1 MTARS
6 SRLRSLAVACCAA
19 TLFAAC
25 GDDSEPSANDDRD
38 TTAPTFTG
46 EPVSIGVIL
55 PSESSGANFPETLA
69 AVEAGARG
77 VNERGGLN
85 GRELVVEYCNEK
97 NDANQAASCAREM
110 VDKGVIATL
119 ATFSNFGKAIYD
131 VLEPAGIPQLAVAAV
146 TPEDFSNSVSYPI
159 DASLLAF
166 VGCGALFPVAADAD
180 PIAAVRFDL
189 DTAGQGVA
197 LAQAGAAS
205 AGATLSTVSKQ
216 PVTVSDMAPAVSD
229 VTSAG
234 AEGVV
239 LVLPEQQSVQLIQ
252 TAAQLGEDLAY
263 CHSDAGV
270 SPDALTELGEAAE
283 GFYAVS
289 PYPALSQRSEIAEM
303 DRMFEEL
310 AAADE
315 AGVADAAE
323 NQIKGGSIRAWL
335 GVQVL
340 EEVATGVTGDL
351 TAASFRAA
359 LDTAQVSVD
368 GLLDIDFSKPSN
380 IPSGGGPL
388 TRIFNGT
395 VRLLKWDVDERAF
408 AAADGT
414 EPLDA
419 LGVLQAAG
427 R

>member
-1 MTARS
+1 M
-6 SRLRSLAVACCAA
+6 
-19 TLFAAC
+19 
-25 GDDSEPSANDDRD
+25 
-38 TTAPTFTG
+38 
-46 EPVSIGVIL
+46 
-55 PSESSGANFPETLA
+55 
-69 AVEAGARG
+69 
-77 VNERGGLN
+77 
-85 GRELVVEYCNEK
+85 
-97 NDANQAASCAREM
+97 
-110 VDKGVIATL
+110 
-119 ATFSNFGKAIYD
+119 
-131 VLEPAGIPQLAVAAV
+131 
-146 TPEDFSNSVSYPI
+146 
-159 DASLLAF
+159 
-166 VGCGALFPVAADAD
+166 
-180 PIAAVRFDL
+180 RFDL

-270 SPDALTELGEAAE
+270 SPDALTELGDAAE

-303 DRMFEEL
+303 DRMFEEM

-359 LDTAQVSVD
+359 LDTAKVSVEE
-368 GLLDIDFSKPSN
+368 LLEIDFSKPSN
-380 IPSGGGPL
+380 IPSAGGPL

-395 VRLLKWDVDERAF
+395 VRLLKWDVDEKSF
-408 AAADGT
+408 AAAPDT

-419 LGVLQAAG
+419 LAVLQAAG
-427 R
+427 G